1 MDHTGEGQAF
11 VREEPPESRGVVI
24 GNIAPPT
31 TPGPLMVPYHAPAW
45 PTVVGVCSMLFGLLG
60 VLVGVIGVLSHEMF
74 GWLGVFAPAA
84 SVEVFGGWV
93 WARMGIGGVHAAL
106 AALLIW
112 AAVDVLRRKRR
123 TARLHTWW
131 AVGKIVLALV
141 SGGVGYFEQ
150 AAQVRAMQSDPTM
163 ASSAAASAAMMTSF
177 AIVGLVIGLVVA
189 TAWPAFVLVWF
200 RTRAAAKETRRWVP

>member
-11 VREEPPESRGVVI
+11 VREEPPASRGVVI

-60 VLVGVIGVLSHEMF
+60 MLVGVIALLSREMIGWVGAFAPSASMDVAREWVWVRMAIGAVHGSLGVL
-74 GWLGVFAPAA
+74 
-84 SVEVFGGWV
+84 
-93 WARMGIGGVHAAL
+93 
-106 AALLIW
+106 LLW
-112 AAVDVLRRKRR
+112 AAVDVLCRRR
-123 TARLHTWW
+123 TARLHMWW
-131 AVGKIVLALV
+131 ALGKIALALV
-141 SGGVGYFEQ
+141 SGGVGFFEQ
-150 AAQVRAMQSDPTM
+150 AAQARAMQGDP
-163 ASSAAASAAMMTSF
+163 ALAASAAMTTSF

-200 RTRAAAKETRRWVP
+200 RTRAAAKEMRRWVP